1 MAQEKHL
8 RILIID
14 DNPEIHRD
22 FIKILTSN
30 RGNTHLDSL
39 EKQIFDDNLE
49 ETTDQKISLPLF
61 EIDTVSQGQ
70 EGVEY
75 INRALKEGNPYS
87 LAFVDIRMPPG
98 WDGIETIKHIWELDR
113 DIQIVICSAY
123 SDYTWEDTVR
133 ELGTNDNLLILKKP
147 FDNIAVRQLACALTK
162 KWQLTQESRIYTR
175 YLEKAVDERSDSLQ
189 QSLSLIRAT
198 LESSTDAILVLDKN
212 ECIVDYNNKLIDM
225 WQLPQSLLDTQNN
238 KIILEYVIN
247 ALESPEEFHTKL
259 LQLREQPDAITI
271 DVVKLKNGNIYERY
285 SQPHKLN
292 DKTIGRVWSFHDI
305 TRRAHLESKLEHQA
319 THDALTNLPNR
330 VLLMDRLL
338 QGIAQ
343 CERSNTQLAVL
354 FFDLDRF
361 KLINDSL
368 NHEAGDELL
377 KIISKRLKSN
387 SRESDTLVRLGGDEF
402 VLILTNITKSDQIAR
417 IARKLLAIIKEPLVI
432 AKREIIT
439 TASIGI
445 CVCPKDGVTVEDLL
459 RNADLAMYKAKES
472 GGNNFQFYTPELN
485 QQSLLR
491 FERETE
497 LRHAIQND
505 EFFLCYQPQLNLET
519 NVISGV
525 EALIRWNHPKY
536 GLMLPIDF
544 IPFAEETGLIVPI
557 GEWVLRTACKQNK
570 AWQDQ
575 GYPKIY
581 IAVNVANQQF
591 RQPNFVSLVKSILEE
606 TDLEPQYL
614 EIELTENIII
624 GNIDEINKIE
634 ELKNHGVRIALD
646 DFGTGTNT
654 LNYLRKIPV
663 DRLKI
668 DQSFVHNI
676 GQNRN
681 DDVLIRAIISMAN
694 SLDLE
699 VVAEGVETSTHI
711 NFLKQQEC
719 QQAQGYYFS
728 KPLIKEDIE
737 RYFKENIRVKSLSA
751 AS

>member
-30 RGNTHLDSL
+30 RENTQLDSL
-39 EKQIFDDNLE
+39 EKQIFDDSQE
-49 ETTDQKISLPLF
+49 KTTGQKISLPLF

-162 KWQLTQESRIYTR
+162 KWQLTQESRIYTK

-212 ECIVDYNNKLIDM
+212 ESIVDYNNKLIEM
-225 WQLPQSLLDTQNN
+225 WQFPQSLLETQNN

-259 LQLREQPDAITI
+259 LQLREKPDAITI

-305 TRRAHLESKLEHQA
+305 TRRAHLESKLEYQA

-338 QGIAQ
+338 QGISQ
-343 CERSNTQLAVL
+343 CERNNTQLAVL

-544 IPFAEETGLIVPI
+544 IPFAEETGLIIPI

-591 RQPNFVSLVKSILEE
+591 RQPNFVSFIKSILEE
-606 TDLEPQYL
+606 TGLEPQYL

-634 ELKNHGVRIALD
+634 EIKNYGIRIALD

-699 VVAEGVETSTHI
+699 VVAEGVETSTHL

-751 AS
+751 VS

>member
-30 RGNTHLDSL
+30 RENTQLDSL
-39 EKQIFDDNLE
+39 EKQIFDDSQE
-49 ETTDQKISLPLF
+49 KTTGQKISLPLF

-162 KWQLTQESRIYTR
+162 KWQLTQESRIYTK

-212 ECIVDYNNKLIDM
+212 ESIVDYNNKLIEM
-225 WQLPQSLLDTQNN
+225 WQFPQSLLETQNN

-259 LQLREQPDAITI
+259 LQLREKPDAITI

-305 TRRAHLESKLEHQA
+305 TRRAHLESKLEYQA

-338 QGIAQ
+338 QGISQ
-343 CERSNTQLAVL
+343 CERNNTQSAVL

-544 IPFAEETGLIVPI
+544 IPFAEETGLIIPI

-591 RQPNFVSLVKSILEE
+591 RQPNFVSFIKSILEE
-606 TDLEPQYL
+606 TGLEPQYL

-634 ELKNHGVRIALD
+634 EIKNYGIRIALD

-699 VVAEGVETSTHI
+699 VVAEGVETSTHL

-751 AS
+751 VS

>member
-30 RGNTHLDSL
+30 RENTQLDSL
-39 EKQIFDDNLE
+39 EKQIFDDSQE
-49 ETTDQKISLPLF
+49 KTTGQKISLPLF

-162 KWQLTQESRIYTR
+162 KWQLTQESRIYTK

-212 ECIVDYNNKLIDM
+212 ESIVDYNNKLIEM
-225 WQLPQSLLDTQNN
+225 WQFPQSLLETQNN

-305 TRRAHLESKLEHQA
+305 TRRAHLESKLEYQA

-338 QGIAQ
+338 QGISQ
-343 CERSNTQLAVL
+343 CERNNTQLAVL

-544 IPFAEETGLIVPI
+544 IPFAEETGLIIPI

-591 RQPNFVSLVKSILEE
+591 RQPNFVSFIKSILEE
-606 TDLEPQYL
+606 TGLEPQYL

-634 ELKNHGVRIALD
+634 EIKNYGIRIALD

-699 VVAEGVETSTHI
+699 VVAEGVETSTHL

-751 AS
+751 VS